1 MPVFVAFDWF
11 GVAGGGDAG
20 SFTTDPTDPAAGG
33 TGGTPPAL
41 PPPGEVLQPVLPP
54 PLPGPPQQPAEQWC
68 ACCPG
73 ACDLVNRLDGSS
85 RVGIRIEN
93 ISSDFY
99 GPIDPFISHLHLRH
113 DVEGT
118 WHQVQNMRC
127 TAGNC
132 LKRGWS
138 GETETGGFKTCV
150 YLEYALG
157 ADCNSAG
164 QVVVTFYYMPT
175 ATYADSSA
183 TCRNIAFQ
191 LPEDDGPPY
200 FVSEEVASI
209 KVVFPHSAAEGCTG
223 TRLINVPVR
232 WTDPVTSTERNET
245 FALALTLAF
254 RNDQFN
260 PWPTCA
266 TTGTGP
272 RDPENDPCV
281 CAPGDPEPQ
290 PPPDPGPRCV
300 QTDCCPNCVPE
311 FLCWVGTGDGCA
323 FGLVTLQ
330 YFDSIDAWHGTY
342 TATGGGTISVRV
354 WCDDASNTWRANLHC
369 GGELIGTYTYNTT
382 LSTCDP
388 LSLVFDG
395 NLAGGNGCCPT
406 PVVGAR
412 GTVTPGECGGGPGPD
427 ECEGLPDTLYMIPQ
441 YNDDVGGCPG
451 PVNCEG
457 GSDDGVAF
465 PLTKQG
471 SDAGCCV
478 WISEDFFQS
487 SDTWYFEVRRCTTDV
502 CPGTPPKSRWR
513 VQIKLRTGNGSI
525 LNSVSCHA
533 RWNVETCFDSVTE
546 TPGILMSYTTD
557 CGTFTVTDTPP
568 P

>member
-11 GVAGGGDAG
+11 DAAGGGDAG
-20 SFTTDPTDPAAGG
+20 SFTTDPTAPASGG
-33 TGGTPPAL
+33 TGGLPPGLIDPGIPPPPPPIPGPVQPPA
-41 PPPGEVLQPVLPP
+41 E
-54 PLPGPPQQPAEQWC
+54 EWC

-73 ACDLVNRLDGSS
+73 ACCLPVPGLGQLCVRVDTDGTKYTPDASALDTLSERTG
-85 RVGIRIEN
+85 
-93 ISSDFY
+93 
-99 GPIDPFISHLHLRH
+99 
-113 DVEGT
+113 
-118 WHQVQNMRC
+118 WHQIHSNSDS
-127 TAGNC
+127 A
-132 LKRGWS
+132 S
-138 GETETGGFKTCV
+138 PGGSLFWARTSTVGGRQVCV
-150 YLEYALG
+150 RVSMAFG
-157 ADCNSAG
+157 ADCTPDGRIALT
-164 QVVVTFYYMPT
+164 VYYMAHHQGVLCDGDCTVVSFELP
-175 ATYADSSA
+175 
-183 TCRNIAFQ
+183 
-191 LPEDDGPPY
+191 PEDYIPFLSSPAVSKRIMFWPCMPGTPGDCLGLQTLTFPAVWSDPCGSVNYSENVTYQIRLSVQQAGVGSGSCPACITVGSGAPDLTCNCDPDPPD
-200 FVSEEVASI
+200 EEV
-209 KVVFPHSAAEGCTG
+209 
-223 TRLINVPVR
+223 
-232 WTDPVTSTERNET
+232 
-245 FALALTLAF
+245 
-254 RNDQFN
+254 
-260 PWPTCA
+260 
-266 TTGTGP
+266 
-272 RDPENDPCV
+272 
-281 CAPGDPEPQ
+281 
-290 PPPDPGPRCV
+290 PPDPGPGEVCV
-300 QTDCCPNCVPE
+300 ETDCCPECVPGR
-311 FLCWVGTGDGCA
+311 LCWVGTGDGCA
-323 FGLVTLQ
+323 FGLATLE
-330 YFDSIDAWHGTY
+330 YFASIDAWHGTY

-354 WCDDASNTWRANLHC
+354 WCDDASNTWKANLHC
-369 GGELIGTYTYNTT
+369 GGELIGTYAYNTT

-427 ECEGLPDTLYMIPQ
+427 ECEGLPNTLYMIPQ

-457 GSDDGVAF
+457 GSDDGFPF

-502 CPGTPPKSRWR
+502 CPGTPPRSLWR

-533 RWNVETCFDSVTE
+533 RWNVETCFDTVTE